1 LTPFT
6 TKQIPL
12 FLFDLSIHV
21 NVALKLF
28 MSQSLHQFMPP
39 KITLYL
45 FSFLCLM
52 AFLFACGNEEVVTPT
67 AVLRPTATPIPTAT
81 PYPYQDP
88 GLPTQTRVEDLLARM
103 TLREKIGQMTLV
115 EKDSI
120 EVEDITTEFIGGL
133 LSGGGGSPGRNTPQ
147 NWADMV
153 NAFQQKAL
161 ESRLGIPLIYG
172 VDAVH
177 GHGNLRGAVI
187 FPHNIGLGATRNPE
201 LMREIGRITAVETAA
216 TSIFWNYAPVVAVP
230 QDIRWGRT
238 YEGFSENTDLVTLLS
253 VAYMQ
258 GLQGA
263 DLSAPDTVL
272 ATVKHF
278 VGDGGT
284 VWGSSTTGNY
294 MSDQGV
300 MEVDEEALRT
310 IHLPPYAAAVEAGAQ
325 SIMVSFSSWQDTK
338 MHAQAYLLTDVL
350 KGELGFT
357 GFLVS
362 DWQAIDQIDPTNY
375 YESVVASINAGVDM
389 NMVPYDYGEFIK
401 IMEAAFANGDISIE
415 RIDDAVRRILTVK
428 FEMGLFERPYG
439 DETLLELVGS
449 EEHRAV
455 ARDAVRQ
462 SLVLLKNDNQTL
474 PIAKNTPLIFV
485 AGEGANNIGLQSG
498 GWTIQ
503 WQGEVGDITE
513 GSTILEGIRE
523 LVSPD
528 TQVNYNNF
536 TGDTVADVGIVVV
549 GERPY
554 AEGFG
559 DSDDLYLS
567 DSDVA
572 NIERMHERAERVVV
586 IILSGRPLIIT
597 NQLSLADAWV
607 AAWLPGS
614 EGSAVADVLFG
625 DYAFTGKL
633 PFSWP
638 RSMRQLPFNFAILPS
653 EGCDAPLFSFG
664 YGLDTSENV
673 TIPICK

>member
-1 LTPFT
+1 
-6 TKQIPL
+6 
-12 FLFDLSIHV
+12 
-21 NVALKLF
+21 
-28 MSQSLHQFMPP
+28 
-39 KITLYL
+39 
-45 FSFLCLM
+45 
-52 AFLFACGNEEVVTPT
+52 
-67 AVLRPTATPIPTAT
+67 
-81 PYPYQDP
+81 
-88 GLPTQTRVEDLLARM
+88 
-103 TLREKIGQMTLV
+103 
-115 EKDSI
+115 
-120 EVEDITTEFIGGL
+120 
-133 LSGGGGSPGRNTPQ
+133 
-147 NWADMV
+147 
-153 NAFQQKAL
+153 
-161 ESRLGIPLIYG
+161 
-172 VDAVH
+172 
-177 GHGNLRGAVI
+177 
-187 FPHNIGLGATRNPE
+187 
-201 LMREIGRITAVETAA
+201 
-216 TSIFWNYAPVVAVP
+216 
-230 QDIRWGRT
+230 
-238 YEGFSENTDLVTLLS
+238 
-253 VAYMQ
+253 
-258 GLQGA
+258 
-263 DLSAPDTVL
+263 
-272 ATVKHF
+272 
-278 VGDGGT
+278 
-284 VWGSSTTGNY
+284 
-294 MSDQGV
+294 
-300 MEVDEEALRT
+300 
-310 IHLPPYAAAVEAGAQ
+310 VEAGAQ

-503 WQGEVGDITE
+503 WQGEEGDITE
-513 GSTILEGIRE
+513 GSTTLEGIRE

-597 NQLSLADAWV
+597 TQLSLADAWV

-614 EGSAVADVLFG
+614 EGSAVADMLFG